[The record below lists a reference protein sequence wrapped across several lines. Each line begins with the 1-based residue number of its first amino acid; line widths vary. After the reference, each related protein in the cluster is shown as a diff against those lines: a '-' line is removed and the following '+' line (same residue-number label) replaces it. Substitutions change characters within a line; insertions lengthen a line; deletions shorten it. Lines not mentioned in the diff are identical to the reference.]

1 MTPATQT
8 PAATAETQVNLEAY
22 DDEQVRLM
30 EERCILVDEQDVAYG
45 DGSKKRC
52 EWARAFP
59 TTSSELTMLR
69 ATPTSYS

>member
-1 MTPATQT
+1 MTAVMTPELPAPTATT
-8 PAATAETQVNLEAY
+8 EAQVSLEAY

-52 EWARAFP
+52 ECL
-59 TTSSELTMLR
+59 TLSSIPDL
-69 ATPTSYS
+69 ATDRLSN